1 MSMKLARHLA
11 LPGSLSLSVSSS
23 LALGLSLAVV
33 GCSVTPAPRS
43 VVSNEPVVLYAS
55 AKVLRGGQPG
65 DILVSTDNAVGNV
78 PLTTKTLRD
87 VAQRS
92 KRAVVSI
99 YVKTSSPHRVKLL
112 PLLPAFTI
120 NLPGQGLGSGF
131 FIHPSGYVLT
141 NEHVIRGASNIRA
154 MTLDAE
160 DLALTVVAKDPVFD
174 IALLKVVAKDR
185 TFPTL
190 PMGDSTSVG
199 VGEAVIAIGNPLGL
213 GHTVTM
219 GIISQTGRHLSAA
232 PAADG
237 RRIDYMQTDA
247 AINPGSSGGPL
258 VTMTGAWVGVNTAGV
273 TTAQGL
279 AFAVPSS
286 QVREFLGGVLKG
298 KGKSVGK

>member
-1 MSMKLARHLA
+1 MTLARHLA
-11 LPGSLSLSVSSS
+11 LPGSLSLSSSLS
-23 LALGLSLAVV
+23 LALCLSLVVV

-43 VVSNEPVVLYAS
+43 VASNEPIVLHAS
-55 AKVLRGGQPG
+55 AKVLRGSKLG
-65 DILVSTDNAVGNV
+65 DVLVTTDKTVGNV
-78 PLTTKTLRD
+78 PLTTNGLRD
-87 VAQRS
+87 VAQKS

-99 YVKTSSPHRVKLL
+99 YVKTTSPHRVKLL
-112 PLLPAFTI
+112 PLLPAFTLD
-120 NLPGQGLGSGF
+120 LPGRGLGSGF
-131 FIHPSGYVLT
+131 FIHSSGYVLT
-141 NEHVIRGASNIRA
+141 NEHVIRGASQIRA
-154 MTLDAE
+154 MTRDAE
-160 DLALTVVAKDPVFD
+160 DLALTVVATDPVFD
-174 IALLKVVAKDR
+174 IALLKVVATNR

-258 VTMTGAWVGVNTAGV
+258 VTMNGAWVGVNTAGV

-286 QVREFLGGVLKG
+286 QVREFLNGVLKG
-298 KGKSVGK
+298 KGKSSGK

>member
-1 MSMKLARHLA
+1 MSMPLARHLV
-11 LPGSLSLSVSSS
+11 LSRSLFVSVS
-23 LALGLSLAVV
+23 LALAVV

-43 VVSNEPVVLYAS
+43 VPSNELIVLHAS
-55 AKVLRGGQPG
+55 AKALRGGQPG
-65 DILVSTDNAVGNV
+65 DVLVTTANTVGNV
-78 PLTTKTLRD
+78 PLTTKGLRE
-87 VAQRS
+87 VAQKS

-99 YVKTSSPHRVKLL
+99 YVKTTSPHRVKLL

-141 NEHVIRGASNIRA
+141 NEHVIRGASKIRA

-174 IALLKVVAKDR
+174 IALLKVVAKNR

-219 GIISQTGRHLSAA
+219 GIVSQTGRHLSAA
-232 PAADG
+232 PAGDG

-286 QVREFLGGVLKG
+286 QVREFLDGVLKG
-298 KGKSVGK
+298 KGESAGK